1 MRGLKYK
8 TKKEKI
14 KRRPLDDID
23 YDVILGLAANRM
35 QVAPTSKKLHIYYNT
50 VLYRIQKI
58 KDLTGLDATNFYD
71 LCELVLMAKEAG
83 FESYTV

>member
-8 TKKEKI
+8 TKRTGI
-14 KRRPLDDID
+14 KRRPLDEID
-23 YDVILGLAANRM
+23 YEVVLGLAANRM
-35 QVAPTSKKLHIYYNT
+35 QVAPAAKQLHIYYNT

-71 LCELVLMAKEAG
+71 LCELVQIAKEAG
-83 FESYTV
+83 YEPHSV